1 MSSSYIQARVKAGLA
16 KAAEATGSPQSVG
29 IFRVVR
35 TETGTPIAPASTEVL
50 TLLPDAI
57 FKSYDKGLI
66 DVSIQ
71 TGDRQLVSN
80 SDNVITVNDTIRQGT
95 SNYMVVAVDDKSPR
109 GEALVYISQLRQQ

>member
-1 MSSSYIQARVKAGLA
+1 MSSASIQARVKAGLA
-16 KAAEATGSPQSVG
+16 KAAAATGSTASVD

-35 TETGTPIAPASTEVL
+35 TQTGTPLNPASTEVS
-50 TLLPDAI
+50 TLLPEAI
-57 FKSYDKGLI
+57 FKSYKKGLT

-109 GEALVYISQLRQQ
+109 GEPLNYKSQVRQQ